1 MVWIIR
7 LLLVAAGFIAA
18 LFVARDAPN
27 FGVVEVLVA
36 MTMIFV
42 FVVGAGLWV
51 QRWKIKPP
59 GN

>member
-1 MVWIIR
+1 MLWIAR

-18 LFVARDAPN
+18 IFVARDAPN

-36 MTMIFV
+36 MLMIFV
-42 FVVGAGLWV
+42 FIVGAGLWI

>member
-1 MVWIIR
+1 MAWIIR

-18 LFVARDAPN
+18 LFVTRDAPN

-36 MTMIFV
+36 MLMIFV

>member
-1 MVWIIR
+1 MIWIAR
-7 LLLVAAGFIAA
+7 LLLVAAGSIAA

-27 FGVVEVLVA
+27 FGVVEVFISML
-36 MTMIFV
+36 MIFV
-42 FVVGAGLWV
+42 LVVGGGLWV